1 MTPPNADWVVALEA
15 VVVRLPVQE
24 EGGQPYTRELH
35 LRELQSLKPAWLP
48 SDGIADEATELVG
61 VPGTTLGG
69 AFYATYALLP
79 RVVVLARIEQAVNE
93 ALRAALCP

>member
-1 MTPPNADWVVALEA
+1 MTPPNEDWVEALEA

-24 EGGQPYTRELH
+24 DGGKPYTRELR
-35 LRELQSLKPAWLP
+35 LRELQSLKTAWL
-48 SDGIADEATELVG
+48 SREGIADEATELVG
-61 VPGTTLGG
+61 VPGTTLGD
-69 AFYATYALLP
+69 AFYTTYALLP